1 MAEVLIG
8 LFFTFLIN
16 SVHYLIAVKLMK
28 PIYCA
33 MVVLCLS
40 AMSTAARAQSPVLDA
55 YVQTG
60 IAGNNGLKQ
69 QQFLLD
75 KSLYALEEAKGLFL
89 PTVSFGGTYTLAAG
103 GRTQSLPIGD
113 LLNPV
118 YATLNQMTQSKA
130 FPQVENQ
137 EIQFLPNNFYDAR
150 FRTTQSVYN
159 AEIQYNKR
167 IKGEQISLQ
176 KIEIRLYKRELAKN
190 IKQAYFQYAQ
200 AVEAEQIY
208 GNALG
213 LMQESKRV
221 SESLVKNGAGNP
233 SAVIKVEGE
242 LAGLN
247 AKRIEAQN
255 NRNNAAAYFNFL
267 LNRPFDAAISLD
279 TALLESV
286 KTAPAVADSAAV
298 QNREELAKLRTA
310 TTLNG
315 LVLDMNKS
323 YHLPKV
329 GVQVDLGSQAFNF
342 KWGGYVLAGL
352 SLDVPLWAGNRNE
365 NKIRETQAELNAL
378 QAQTAQVEDQLQLQ
392 AQMAANSYRAALDIF
407 QNQTP
412 QVAAAQRYYRDV
424 LRRYKEGQANYIELL
439 DARTDL
445 TTAELQLSL
454 AKTAIWLRWV
464 ELERALA
471 SAEL

>member
-1 MAEVLIG
+1 
-8 LFFTFLIN
+8 
-16 SVHYLIAVKLMK
+16 MK
-28 PIYCA
+28 PIYYTLL
-33 MVVLCLS
+33 VLCVC
-40 AMSTAARAQSPVLDA
+40 AVGARARAQSPVLDA
-55 YVQTG
+55 YVQAG
-60 IAGNNGLKQ
+60 IASNDGLKQ
-69 QQFLLD
+69 QQFLLE

-103 GRTQSLPIGD
+103 GRTQDLPIGD

-118 YATLNQMTQSKA
+118 YATLNKMTQTNS
-130 FPQVENQ
+130 FPQIENQ
-137 EIQFLPNNFYDAR
+137 EIHFLPNNFYDVR
-150 FRTTQSVYN
+150 FRATQPIYN

-167 IKGEQISLQ
+167 IKGEQTNLQ
-176 KIEIRLYKRELAKN
+176 KIEIQLYKRELAKN

-200 AVEAEQIY
+200 TTEAERIY
-208 GNALG
+208 ENALA
-213 LMQESKRV
+213 LLQESKRV
-221 SESLVKNGAGNP
+221 SESLAKNGAGNP
-233 SAVIKVEGE
+233 SAVIKVEGDI
-242 LAGLN
+242 AGLN

-267 LNRPFDAAISLD
+267 LNRPFDAPIDLD
-279 TALLESV
+279 TTLLNEVNNAALA
-286 KTAPAVADSAAV
+286 TTDTAAV
-298 QNREELAKLRTA
+298 QNREELEKLRTA
-310 TTLNG
+310 ATLNG
-315 LVLDMNKS
+315 IVLAMDKA

-352 SLDVPLWAGNRNE
+352 SVDVPLWAGNRNE
-365 NKIRETQAELNAL
+365 NKIRQVQADLNAL
-378 QAQTAQVEDQLQLQ
+378 QAQTAQVEDQLRLQ
-392 AQMAANSYRAALDIF
+392 IQVAANSYRAALNVL
-407 QNQTP
+407 QTQTP

-454 AKTAIWLRWV
+454 AKTAVWLRWV

-471 SAEL
+471 SGNYE